1 MKQKLLPWILVI
13 LWMALIFFLSH
24 QPAIESSELSSGIT
38 KRVYDI
44 IKMIA
49 PDIRLDLESLN
60 HIIRKLAHFGVYM
73 ILGFLLANGLRY
85 NKKSRI
91 NAILLALLICILYA
105 ISDEIHQIFIPG
117 RSGQVSDVLID
128 SLGGLVGIV
137 LLDLLR
143 RRKRREVYQTKV

>member
-49 PDIRLDLESLN
+49 PDISLDLGSFN
-60 HIIRKLAHFGVYM
+60 HIIRKLAHFTVYL
-73 ILGFLLANGLRY
+73 ILGILVANGLIYTRT
-85 NKKSRI
+85 SRI
-91 NAILLALLICILYA
+91 NTILLALLICILYA
-105 ISDEIHQIFIPG
+105 ISDEIHQMFIPG
-117 RSGQVSDVLID
+117 RSGQISDVLID
-128 SLGGLVGIV
+128 SSGGLAGI
-137 LLDLLR
+137 LLLNVFR
-143 RRKRREVYQTKV
+143 RQKFNLT

>member
-24 QPAIESSELSSGIT
+24 QPAIESNQLSSGII
-38 KRVYDI
+38 KRIYDI

>member
-49 PDIRLDLESLN
+49 PDISLDLGSFN
-60 HIIRKLAHFGVYM
+60 HIIRKLAHFTVYL
-73 ILGFLLANGLRY
+73 ILGILVANGLIYTRT
-85 NKKSRI
+85 SRI
-91 NAILLALLICILYA
+91 NTILLALLICILYA

-128 SLGGLVGIV
+128 SSGGLAGIF
-137 LLDLLR
+137 LLNIFR
-143 RRKRREVYQTKV
+143 RQGVYQTKV

>member
-1 MKQKLLPWILVI
+1 MKRKLLPWIFVI
-13 LWMALIFFLSH
+13 LWMTLIFFLSH
-24 QPAIESSELSSGIT
+24 QPAMESNQLSSGII
-38 KRVYDI
+38 KRIYDI

-60 HIIRKLAHFGVYM
+60 HIIRKLAHFGVYL
-73 ILGFLLANGLRY
+73 ILGILIANGLIY

>member
-24 QPAIESSELSSGIT
+24 QPAMESNQLSSGII
-38 KRVYDI
+38 KRIYDI

>member
-1 MKQKLLPWILVI
+1 MKRKLLPWIFVI
-13 LWMALIFFLSH
+13 LWMTLIFFLSH
-24 QPAIESSELSSGIT
+24 QPAMESNQLSSGII
-38 KRVYDI
+38 KRIYDI